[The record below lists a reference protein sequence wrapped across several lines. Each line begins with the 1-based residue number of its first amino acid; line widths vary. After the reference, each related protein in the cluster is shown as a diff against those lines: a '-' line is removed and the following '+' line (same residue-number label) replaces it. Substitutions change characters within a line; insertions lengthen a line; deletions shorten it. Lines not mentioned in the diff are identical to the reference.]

1 MDRVHR
7 PGIGPIGKTS
17 MRRTGVRL
25 VMAVVVATGVLV
37 VVLFHGRGVALPMSA
52 AGDYVAL
59 GDSYV
64 AGPGIPTTTGV
75 PLSCGRSSNDYPSL
89 VRAAVHAS
97 AFTDASCSGATTGNM
112 TAPQTTRTGAN
123 PPQLDAVTSRTRL
136 VTVTIGGNDIG
147 FSEIVGQCL
156 SRSAGQPAGAACRV
170 YFNRSGSDVLA
181 QRIAATAPK
190 VAAVLTRI
198 KARAPSAKVLLVG
211 YPTLFPASGGG
222 CPEAPFSAGD
232 IAYLDQ
238 TFQALNAMLR
248 TQAGVA
254 GARFVGPARSSAG
267 HDICAPAGTRWI
279 EGRNPTSPAAAFHP
293 NALGMRNTAYQ
304 VVEALG
310 AVP

>member
-1 MDRVHR
+1 
-7 PGIGPIGKTS
+7 
-17 MRRTGVRL
+17 MRHTGVRL
-25 VMAVVVATGVLV
+25 AMAVVVAAVVVATGVLA
-37 VVLFHGRGVALPMSA
+37 VVLGHGRGVALPMSA
-52 AGDYVAL
+52 VGQYVAL

-64 AGPGIPTTTGV
+64 AGPGIPSTTGV

-97 AFTDASCSGATTGNM
+97 AFTDASCGGATTGNM
-112 TAPQTTRTGAN
+112 TAPQTTRTGPN

-147 FSEIVGQCL
+147 FADIINQCL
-156 SRSAGQPAGAACRV
+156 SRSAGQPGGAACRA
-170 YFNRSGSDVLA
+170 YFNRSGSDLLA

-198 KARAPSAKVLLVG
+198 KERAPSAKVLLVG
-211 YPTLFPASGGG
+211 YPTLFPAAAGG

-232 IAYLDQ
+232 TAYLNQ
-238 TFQALNAMLR
+238 TFQSLNAMLR

-254 GARFVGPARSSAG
+254 GARFVDTAESSTG
-267 HDICAPAGTRWI
+267 HDICTPAGTRWI

-293 NALGMRNTAYQ
+293 NALSMRNTAYQ